1 MNHRALNWVIHT
13 LFITVYLNTQN
24 IKSVTGSMTLA
35 NDTCLSFWNSSYTM
49 IVFKSV
55 MYCIILNLCNE
66 KEMIYTSSIWL
77 GGRWCDP
84 YIPVVGR
91 SVPALAAVHRG
102 LVFGGRP
109 GGHWVPVLGLCSVS
123 IGWVGCP
130 WTFPSC
136 NQ

>member
-24 IKSVTGSMTLA
+24 IKSVTYDTLQMTLVCVFEIA
-35 NDTCLSFWNSSYTM
+35 QLYL

-55 MYCIILNLCNE
+55 MYCIIRNLCNE

-109 GGHWVPVLGLCSVS
+109 RGHWVPVLGLCSVS
-123 IGWVGCP
+123 IGWVGCS